1 MRFSLLA
8 LCALSVSAATAQPLE
23 AQTARPLEAQP
34 PAFDSLALHADA
46 SASRP
51 FVYTDG
57 AATYFY
63 GEAAGPHTTAW
74 QGLNVRGTVVL
85 DDWAWQLGDDLLIAS
100 DLTDA
105 TVYPDAARRSY
116 GDGLSETITLIDGE
130 AALVVTPHA
139 DATFLPLIADRRD
152 ASALDVHAMG
162 DVLLIRR
169 RDVPEGNPDA
179 PAWLA
184 VHSVRGKAH
193 ADAQL
198 IETGSIDQTL
208 LAPGRLDVRRDV
220 PVVVTVGATMQA
232 ARSRA
237 LRVSE
242 SASHAARERR
252 DRMSALIA
260 DAWISTA
267 DPDFDRAFAL
277 ARIALDA
284 LHMNQRGPGLFAGLP
299 WFNNYWGRDTFISLP
314 GAFLVSGQWED
325 AREILL
331 AFGRYQDDDPE
342 SETYGRIPNFVSLG
356 DVTYNTADGTP
367 WFAIMARDYLRL
379 TDDSDFRAEMWPVV
393 KRASDAALAQT
404 DADGLLRHGDQETWM
419 DASAGPGRE
428 WSPRGDRA
436 VEIQALFYAQLIATA
451 DIARSEGLTRDAT
464 RYQQAADRLRAVIL
478 DRFQMPGSPLLYDHL
493 DADGTPDAQTR
504 PNQLLA
510 ARALRLEPEASGA
523 LVRALAEEIVYPWG
537 VASLAQTDSAFHPYH
552 LAPEAYPKDA
562 AYHNGTIWTWN
573 TGPLVSLMARAD
585 APDLAYEQLDFLT
598 QMALGRGAMG
608 TMAENSDALPRLGSD
623 LPRLTGTVSQAWT
636 LAEYVRN
643 AMEDFAGITHR
654 APDTLAVAPRLP
666 HAWGDDVTARVR
678 VEGGHVR
685 LRVERGTIARGEFL
699 GEASNGAHTLDLT
712 ITPEP
717 ADSASAFERPL
728 NVVFEALGGRKTVAV
743 ADAPTTVRLARE
755 YGPGMAVTYA
765 SVNEVVVGI
774 DERIA
779 LPDTARWA
787 GFEWATPL
795 SQSEIA
801 SLPAMS
807 GPAWPL
813 LEHAAIKTPAP
824 TDSRMRLSVD
834 LPRGDDK
841 GASGTYTYP
850 TGPAFSPGI
859 FDATGLRIAET
870 DDAWFFEIEMGRLV
884 DPGWNPQFGFQLT
897 MAALAF
903 GPGPGPMQVGREAN
917 ARVESG
923 YTHLVFVGGGVR
935 VEDYLGNVL
944 GEYRPAEADARNPL
958 GSTETGRIVFSI
970 PKSVLPDMPSGTTLT
985 LLVGGQDDNGGGQIG
1000 EFRAVE
1006 VHASEWVGGGSPF
1019 AGAPRVYDRWDG
1031 TLD

>member
-1 MRFSLLA
+1 MRFLLLA
-8 LCALSVSAATAQPLE
+8 LCALSVSAATAQTG
-23 AQTARPLEAQP
+23 QPLEAQP
-34 PAFDSLALHADA
+34 LSFDSLAIYADS

-63 GEAAGPHTTAW
+63 GEAAGPQTTAW

-85 DDWAWQLGDDLLIAS
+85 DDWAWQMGGDV
-100 DLTDA
+100 LTAAHLRDA
-105 TVYPDAARRSY
+105 TVHPDAAKRSY
-116 GDGLSETITLIDGE
+116 AKGLSETITLIDGE
-130 AALVVTPHA
+130 AALVVTPDA

-152 ASALDVHAMG
+152 VSALDVVEMG

-169 RDVPEGNPDA
+169 RDVLEGNPDA

-184 VHSVRGKAH
+184 IRSARGKART
-193 ADAQL
+193 DSRL

-208 LAPGRLDVRRDV
+208 LAPGRLDVKRGT
-220 PVVVTVGATMQA
+220 PVVITVGATMQA

-237 LRVSE
+237 LRLSE
-242 SASHAARERR
+242 SVPDALSDRRARM
-252 DRMSALIA
+252 DGLVA

-267 DPDFDRAFAL
+267 DRDFDRAFVL

-379 TDDSDFRAEMWPVV
+379 TDDADFRAEMWPIV
-393 KRASDAALAQT
+393 KRASDAALART
-404 DADGLLRHGDQETWM
+404 DIDGLLRHGDQETWM

-436 VEIQALFYAQLIATA
+436 VEIQALFYAQLRATA
-451 DIARSEGLTRDAT
+451 ELGRGEGLKNAAG
-464 RYQQAADRLRAVIL
+464 RYDRAANRLRTAIL
-478 DRFQMPGSPLLYDHL
+478 DRFQMPQSPLLYDHL
-493 DADGTPDAQTR
+493 DADGTPDVQTR

-510 ARALRLEPEASGA
+510 ARALGLDSEASGA
-523 LVRALAEEIVYPWG
+523 LVRALAEQIVYPWG
-537 VASLAQTDSAFHPYH
+537 VASLAQSDSAFHPYH

-573 TGPLVSLMARAD
+573 TGPLVSLMAKAD

-598 QMALGRGAMG
+598 QMALSRGAVG
-608 TMAENSDALPRLGSD
+608 TMAENSDALPRPGND

-643 AMEDFAGITHR
+643 AVEDFAGITHR
-654 APDTLAVAPRLP
+654 APDTLAVVPRLP
-666 HAWGDDVTARVR
+666 KAWGDDVTARVR

-685 LRVERGTIARGEFL
+685 MRMERGTIAQGEFL
-699 GEASNGAHTLDLT
+699 GEASNGAHTMDLT

-728 NVVFEALGGRKTVAV
+728 HVVFEALGGRKVVAV
-743 ADAPTTVRLARE
+743 SDVPMTVRLARE

-765 SVNEVVVGI
+765 SVDEVVVGI

-801 SLPAMS
+801 ALPAMS

-813 LEHAAIKTPAP
+813 LDHATIKTRAP
-824 TDSRMRLSVD
+824 DAARVRLSVD
-834 LPRGDDK
+834 LPKGDDR

-850 TGPAFSPGI
+850 TGPAFAPGI
-859 FDATGLRIAET
+859 FDATGLRISET
-870 DDAWFFEIEMGRLV
+870 DDAWFFDLEMARLV

-917 ARVESG
+917 ARVEDG

-958 GSTETGRIVFSI
+958 GSTETGRIAFSI
-970 PKSVLPDMPSGTTLT
+970 PKSVLPDMPTGTTLT

-1006 VHASEWVGGGSPF
+1006 VQASEWVGGGSPF
-1019 AGAPRVYDRWDG
+1019 AGAPSVYDRWDG

>member
-8 LCALSVSAATAQPLE
+8 LCALSVSTATAQPLE
-23 AQTARPLEAQP
+23 AQPVQALEAQP
-34 PAFDSLALHADA
+34 PTLDSLAIHVSS

-51 FVYTDG
+51 FLYTDG
-57 AATYFY
+57 EATYFY
-63 GEAAGPHTTAW
+63 GEAAGPQTTAW

-85 DDWAWQLGDDLLIAS
+85 DDWAWKQGDDLATAS
-100 DLTDA
+100 SLTRA
-105 TVYPDAARRSY
+105 VTSPYAAERSY
-116 GDGLSETITLIDGE
+116 QMGMSETVTLIDRQ
-130 AALVVTPHA
+130 AALVVTPNA

-152 ASALDVHAMG
+152 ADALDVIAME

-169 RDVPEGNPDA
+169 RDMPEGNPDA

-184 VHSVRGKAH
+184 VHSARGKAH
-193 ADAQL
+193 DESQL
-198 IETGSIDQTL
+198 VETGSIDQTL
-208 LAPGRLDVRRDV
+208 LAPGHLEVQRDA

-237 LRVSE
+237 LMLGQ
-242 SASHAARERR
+242 SAERLGQERR
-252 DRMSALIA
+252 ARMEALIA

-277 ARIALDA
+277 ARIAVDA
-284 LHMNQRGPGLFAGLP
+284 LHMDQRGPGLFAGLP

-314 GAFLVSGQWED
+314 GAFLVSGQWEE

-331 AFGRYQDDDPE
+331 EFGRYQDTDAS

-379 TDDSDFRAEMWPVV
+379 TDDASFRSEMWPVIQ
-393 KRASDAALAQT
+393 RASDAALART

-436 VEIQALFYAQLIATA
+436 VEIQALFYAQLLATA
-451 DIARSEGLTRDAT
+451 DIARVEGWETDAA
-464 RYQQAADRLRAVIL
+464 RYQQAAERLRAVVL
-478 DRFQMPGSPLLYDHL
+478 DRFEMPNSALLYDHL
-493 DADGTPDAQTR
+493 DADGAPDAQTR

-510 ARALRLEPEASGA
+510 ARALDMDSEASGA
-523 LVRALAEEIVYPWG
+523 LVRELAEQIVYPWG
-537 VASLAQTDSAFHPYH
+537 VASLAQSDDAFHPYH

-573 TGPLVSLMARAD
+573 TGPLVSLMAKAD

-598 QMALGRGAMG
+598 QMALHRGAVG
-608 TMAENSDALPRLGSD
+608 TMAENSDALPRPGNAA
-623 LPRLTGTVSQAWT
+623 PRLTGTVSQAWT

-643 AMEDFAGITHR
+643 AMEDFAGITHQS
-654 APDTLAVAPRLP
+654 PDTLAVSPRLP
-666 HAWGDDVTARVR
+666 RAWGNDVTARVR

-685 LRVERGTIARGEFL
+685 LRMERGTLAEGEFL
-699 GEASNGAHTLDLT
+699 GEASGGAHTLDLT

-717 ADSASAFERPL
+717 GEGRQAFERPL
-728 NVVFEALGGRKTVAV
+728 NVVFEALGGRKIVAV
-743 ADAPTTVRLARE
+743 SQAPTTVRLARE

-765 SVNEVVVGI
+765 SVDQVVVGI

-787 GFEWATPL
+787 GFEWTSPL
-795 SQSEIA
+795 SPVEVA
-801 SLPAMS
+801 ALPAMS

-813 LEHAAIKTPAP
+813 LDHATIKAPAP
-824 TDSRMRLSVD
+824 SDASVRLSAD
-834 LPRGDDK
+834 LPRGDDR

-850 TGPAFSPGI
+850 TGPAFAPGI
-859 FDATGLRIAET
+859 FDATGLRISET
-870 DDAWFFEIEMGRLV
+870 DDAWFFDLEMARLV

-903 GPGPGPMQVGREAN
+903 GPGPGPMIVGREAS

-958 GSTETGRIVFSI
+958 GSTETGRIAFSI
-970 PKSVLPDMPSGTTLT
+970 PKAVLPDMPPGTTLT
-985 LLVGGQDDNGGGQIG
+985 LVVGGQDDNGGGQIG
-1000 EFRAVE
+1000 VFRAVD
-1006 VHASEWVGGGSPF
+1006 VQASEWTGGGSPF

-1031 TLD
+1031 ALE